1 MIYYFEFDE
10 IKKLYIRKK
19 LGEEELNNNK
29 CFTIDGSGDSFK
41 VIVYCNVELALKPNT
56 IVLSKDEELTNYWWV
71 VQEDKS
77 TLIDTNLYKHELQ
90 LVGAIEWFKFKFC
103 YTGTFYYHRYSYYE
117 VMQKLLYG
125 LMRPLYIYFNLDNF
139 KTKFGSE
146 KKNQKFSFK
155 GYTVRSALNEIE
167 KALNVDFK
175 LKFVI
180 SKLSIEETL
189 SGTTGNQ
196 SFDPT
201 PDGTGAYYPGN
212 ISTTIS
218 PNYSKVVVKSVY
230 PNTSSATIS
239 SYDSLTGAISISL
252 KSARPDESVQ
262 ATLNCTHGENVSD
275 DKDDIYI
282 SSAYFDFIHKNP
294 TTNISYPINS
304 LDEKYQISQFPNKS
318 YASRVIGRVSNVTN
332 GGEISFPKTG
342 YRKLNALNNTVVN
355 KANACLILPYNID
368 KIGKIRIKKALGAEG
383 IEYLELLE
391 TTELID
397 NPLILGY
404 TSIDGTNVYPELEL
418 RLKEKTLYDMTEDA
432 NEKKYCLWYEKGK
445 NIIYGFE
452 NLLKKGHYFFIDND
466 SKKGASIGLGIDV
479 FKVFYN
485 PIIDEIII
493 TKSTNIS
500 CDDVIY
506 NQTGQNVDAELTKE
520 FIDSYADSI
529 SIGTLTKSKYHN
541 KESECFKCGD
551 VFVKDDERYVI
562 SSVSIDKYKD
572 VVYAEYKL
580 SKDYV
585 AKTELIS
592 ADGSIE
598 SYAIPQNN
606 IVKRIQEYKTII
618 KFCDNQNEKKDAYI
632 SNINFADFTSNS
644 RNDYVMEARLYARDD
659 RTDILSYTSYYVG
672 LFPASIE
679 APKTTTLIYD
689 FYDNNHAGFVATG
702 DISNWW
708 QMSSYAQYAYNYV
721 DKHGEFEKMEIKLKL
736 AYSNGEETY
745 DTSKFPYLTSDEYKK
760 DDYLV
765 GKIKEDY
772 YYKDAYETPVIIIT
786 REYQNGNNYYFG
798 NNISKE
804 TNVAGYLN
812 IYLSENEVYEELTDF
827 RSLNYLDVVTYSYDK
842 TNGSITLKYIKNT
855 ENTTQTEP
863 ERILF
868 NGKNIVITRV
878 NVLDDN
884 YETAREELMFARNN
898 YNGEFNYIV
907 SESYDE
913 ETRVFY
919 YRQTYT
925 WTIYLETY
933 KI

>member
-10 IKKLYIRKK
+10 IKKEYIRKK
-19 LGEEELNNNK
+19 LGKEELNNNK

-56 IVLSKDEELTNYWWV
+56 IVLSEDEELNKYWWV

-125 LMRPLYIYFNLDNF
+125 LMKPLYIYFNLDNF
-139 KTKFGSE
+139 KTEFGSE
-146 KKNQKFSFK
+146 KKNQKFTFK

-175 LKFVI
+175 LNFRVVEYGDYAYIDEAHFTFIYKNP
-180 SKLSIEETL
+180 KNSIEH
-189 SGTTGNQ
+189 
-196 SFDPT
+196 D
-201 PDGTGAYYPGN
+201 
-212 ISTTIS
+212 IS
-218 PNYSKVVVKSVY
+218 
-230 PNTSSATIS
+230 
-239 SYDSLTGAISISL
+239 
-252 KSARPDESVQ
+252 E
-262 ATLNCTHGENVSD
+262 
-275 DKDDIYI
+275 
-282 SSAYFDFIHKNP
+282 
-294 TTNISYPINS
+294 

-342 YRKLNALNNTVVN
+342 YRKLNALNNVVVN

-418 RLKEKTLYDMTEDA
+418 RLKEKTLYDMTENN

-452 NLLKKGHYFFIDND
+452 NLLTKGHYFFIDND
-466 SKKGASIGLGIDV
+466 SKKGVSIGLGIDV

-485 PIIDEIII
+485 PIIDEMII

-529 SIGTLTKSKYHN
+529 SIGTLNRCKYHN

-551 VFVKDDERYVI
+551 VFVKGDERYVV

-618 KFCDNQNEKKDAYI
+618 KFCDNQNEQKDAYI

-659 RTDILSYTSYYVG
+659 RTDITVYTSYYVG

-679 APKTTTLIYD
+679 APKTTSLIYD

-708 QMSSYAQYAYNYV
+708 QFSSYAQYAYNYV
-721 DKHGEFEKMEIKLKL
+721 DKNGEFEKMEIKLKL
-736 AYSNGEETY
+736 AYSNGQETY

-765 GKIKEDY
+765 GKINEVY

-786 REYQNGNNYYFG
+786 REYQNGNNYYIG

-804 TNVAGYLN
+804 TNVAGYLQM
-812 IYLSENEVYEELTDF
+812 YLSENEVYEELTDF
-827 RSLNYLDVVTYSYDK
+827 RSLNYLDVVSYSYDK
-842 TNGSITLKYIKNT
+842 TNGSITIKYTKNT

-898 YNGEFNYIV
+898 YNGEFNYKV
-907 SESYDE
+907 TESYNE
-913 ETRVFY
+913 ENRVFY
-919 YRQTYT
+919 YMQTYT

>member
-10 IKKLYIRKK
+10 IEKLYIRKK

-56 IVLSKDEELTNYWWV
+56 IVLSENEELNKYWWV

-125 LMRPLYIYFNLDNF
+125 LMRPLYIYFNLENF

-146 KKNQKFSFK
+146 KNNQKFTFK
-155 GYTVRSALNEIE
+155 GYTIRSALSEIE
-167 KALNVDFK
+167 KTLNVDFK
-175 LKFVI
+175 LNFRVVEYGDYAYIDAAYFTFIYKNP
-180 SKLSIEETL
+180 KNSIEH
-189 SGTTGNQ
+189 
-196 SFDPT
+196 D
-201 PDGTGAYYPGN
+201 
-212 ISTTIS
+212 IS
-218 PNYSKVVVKSVY
+218 
-230 PNTSSATIS
+230 
-239 SYDSLTGAISISL
+239 
-252 KSARPDESVQ
+252 E
-262 ATLNCTHGENVSD
+262 
-275 DKDDIYI
+275 
-282 SSAYFDFIHKNP
+282 
-294 TTNISYPINS
+294 

-342 YRKLNALNNTVVN
+342 YRKLNALNNTVVD
-355 KANACLILPYNID
+355 KTNACLILPYNID

-404 TSIDGTNVYPELEL
+404 TAIDGTNVYPELEL

-485 PIIDEIII
+485 PIIDEMII

-551 VFVKDDERYVI
+551 VFVKDDERYVV

-585 AKTELIS
+585 AKTEIIS

-618 KFCDNQNEKKDAYI
+618 KFCDNQNEQKDAYI

-659 RTDILSYTSYYVG
+659 RTAFVSYTSYYVG

-702 DISNWW
+702 DISHWW
-708 QMSSYAQYAYNYV
+708 QFSSYAQYAYNYV
-721 DKHGEFEKMEIKLKL
+721 DKNGEFEKMEIKLKL
-736 AYSNGEETY
+736 AYSNGKETY

-798 NNISKE
+798 NKISTE

-842 TNGSITLKYIKNT
+842 TNGSITLKYTKNT

-878 NVLDDN
+878 NILDNN
-884 YETAREELMFARNN
+884 YETAIEELMFARNN
-898 YNGEFNYIV
+898 YNGEFNYKVI
-907 SESYDE
+907 ESYDE
-913 ETRVFY
+913 ETRVFSY
-919 YRQTYT
+919 SQTYT

>member
-10 IKKLYIRKK
+10 IEKRYIRKN

-56 IVLSKDEELTNYWWV
+56 IVLSEDEELNKYWWV

-117 VMQKLLYG
+117 VMEKLLYG
-125 LMRPLYIYFNLDNF
+125 LMRPLYIYFNLENF

-175 LKFVI
+175 LNFRVVEYGDYAYIDGAYFTFIYKNP
-180 SKLSIEETL
+180 KNSIEH
-189 SGTTGNQ
+189 
-196 SFDPT
+196 D
-201 PDGTGAYYPGN
+201 
-212 ISTTIS
+212 IS
-218 PNYSKVVVKSVY
+218 
-230 PNTSSATIS
+230 
-239 SYDSLTGAISISL
+239 
-252 KSARPDESVQ
+252 E
-262 ATLNCTHGENVSD
+262 
-275 DKDDIYI
+275 
-282 SSAYFDFIHKNP
+282 
-294 TTNISYPINS
+294 

-342 YRKLNALNNTVVN
+342 YRKLNALNNIVVD
-355 KANACLILPYNID
+355 KTNACLILPYNID

-404 TSIDGTNVYPELEL
+404 TSTIDASNVYPGLKL

-432 NEKKYCLWYEKGK
+432 DEKKYCLWYEKGK

-452 NLLKKGHYFFIDND
+452 NLLKKAHYFFIDND
-466 SKKGASIGLGIDV
+466 SKKGVSIGLGIDV

-485 PIIDEIII
+485 PIIDEMII

-551 VFVKDDERYVI
+551 VFVKDDERYVV

-585 AKTELIS
+585 AKTEIIN

-618 KFCDNQNEKKDAYI
+618 KFCDNQNEQKDAYI

-659 RTDILSYTSYYVG
+659 RTDIVSYTSYYVG

-689 FYDNNHAGFVATG
+689 FYDNNHAGFVPTG
-702 DISNWW
+702 DISHWW
-708 QMSSYAQYAYNYV
+708 QFSSYAQYAYNYV
-721 DKHGEFEKMEIKLKL
+721 DKNGEFEKMEIKLKL
-736 AYSNGEETY
+736 AYSNGKETY

-804 TNVAGYLN
+804 TNVAGYLK

-868 NGKNIVITRV
+868 NGKNIVITRE
-878 NVLDDN
+878 NILDYN
-884 YETAREELMFARNN
+884 YETGIEELMFARNN

-907 SESYDE
+907 TESYDE
-913 ETRVFY
+913 ETRVFSY
-919 YRQTYT
+919 SQTYT

>member
-10 IKKLYIRKK
+10 IKKLYIRKN

-117 VMQKLLYG
+117 VMKKLLYG
-125 LMRPLYIYFNLDNF
+125 LMKPLYIYFNLDNF

-175 LKFVI
+175 LNFRVVEYGDYAYIDGAYFTFIYKNP
-180 SKLSIEETL
+180 KNSIEH
-189 SGTTGNQ
+189 
-196 SFDPT
+196 D
-201 PDGTGAYYPGN
+201 
-212 ISTTIS
+212 IS
-218 PNYSKVVVKSVY
+218 
-230 PNTSSATIS
+230 
-239 SYDSLTGAISISL
+239 
-252 KSARPDESVQ
+252 E
-262 ATLNCTHGENVSD
+262 
-275 DKDDIYI
+275 
-282 SSAYFDFIHKNP
+282 
-294 TTNISYPINS
+294 

-342 YRKLNALNNTVVN
+342 YRKLNALNNVVVDRT
-355 KANACLILPYNID
+355 NACLILPYNID

-404 TSIDGTNVYPELEL
+404 TTIDGTNVYPELEL
-418 RLKEKTLYDMTEDA
+418 RLKEKTLYDMTEND

-466 SKKGASIGLGIDV
+466 SKKGASIGLGIDI

-551 VFVKDDERYVI
+551 VFVKDNERYVV

-585 AKTELIS
+585 AKTELIT

-659 RTDILSYTSYYVG
+659 RTDIVSYTSYYVG

-679 APKTTTLIYD
+679 SPKTTSLIYD
-689 FYDNNHAGFVATG
+689 FYDNNYAGFVPTG

-708 QMSSYAQYAYNYV
+708 QFSSYAQYAYNYV
-721 DKHGEFEKMEIKLKL
+721 DKNGEFEKMEIKLKL

-765 GKIKEDY
+765 GKINEVY

-863 ERILF
+863 ERMLF

-878 NVLDDN
+878 NVLDNN

-898 YNGEFNYIV
+898 YNGEFNYTV

-913 ETRVFY
+913 GTRVFS

>member
-41 VIVYCNVELALKPNT
+41 VIVYCNVELALNPNT
-56 IVLSKDEELTNYWWV
+56 IVLSKDKELNNYWWV

-125 LMRPLYIYFNLDNF
+125 LMRPLYIYFNLENF

-175 LKFVI
+175 LNFRVVEYGDYAYIDAAYFTFIYKNP
-180 SKLSIEETL
+180 KNSIEH
-189 SGTTGNQ
+189 
-196 SFDPT
+196 D
-201 PDGTGAYYPGN
+201 
-212 ISTTIS
+212 IS
-218 PNYSKVVVKSVY
+218 
-230 PNTSSATIS
+230 
-239 SYDSLTGAISISL
+239 
-252 KSARPDESVQ
+252 E
-262 ATLNCTHGENVSD
+262 
-275 DKDDIYI
+275 
-282 SSAYFDFIHKNP
+282 
-294 TTNISYPINS
+294 

-618 KFCDNQNEKKDAYI
+618 KFCDNQNEQKDAYI

-659 RTDILSYTSYYVG
+659 RTDIVSYTSYYVG

-721 DKHGEFEKMEIKLKL
+721 DKNGEFEKMEIKLKL
-736 AYSNGEETY
+736 AYSNGKETY

-884 YETAREELMFARNN
+884 YETAREELMFVRNN

-907 SESYDE
+907 TESYDE
-913 ETRVFY
+913 ETRVFSY
-919 YRQTYT
+919 MQTYT
-925 WTIYLETY
+925 WTIYLATY

>member
-41 VIVYCNVELALKPNT
+41 VIVYCNVELSLKPNT
-56 IVLSKDEELTNYWWV
+56 IVLSEDEELNKYWWV
-71 VQEDKS
+71 IQEDKS

-125 LMRPLYIYFNLDNF
+125 LMKPLYIYFNLDNF

-175 LKFVI
+175 LNFRVVEYGDYAYIDEAHFTFIYKNP
-180 SKLSIEETL
+180 KNSIEH
-189 SGTTGNQ
+189 
-196 SFDPT
+196 D
-201 PDGTGAYYPGN
+201 
-212 ISTTIS
+212 IS
-218 PNYSKVVVKSVY
+218 
-230 PNTSSATIS
+230 
-239 SYDSLTGAISISL
+239 
-252 KSARPDESVQ
+252 E
-262 ATLNCTHGENVSD
+262 
-275 DKDDIYI
+275 
-282 SSAYFDFIHKNP
+282 
-294 TTNISYPINS
+294 

-342 YRKLNALNNTVVN
+342 YRKLNALNNVVVN
-355 KANACLILPYNID
+355 RTNACLILPYNID

-404 TSIDGTNVYPELEL
+404 TSITTGSNVYPGLEL

-520 FIDSYADSI
+520 FIDSYAESI

-551 VFVKDDERYVI
+551 IFVKDDERYVV

-618 KFCDNQNEKKDAYI
+618 KFCDNQNEQKDAYI

-659 RTDILSYTSYYVG
+659 RTDIASYTSYYVG

-679 APKTTTLIYD
+679 APRTTTLIYD

-708 QMSSYAQYAYNYV
+708 QFASYAQYAYNYV
-721 DKHGEFEKMEIKLKL
+721 DKNGEFEKMEIKLKL

-842 TNGSITLKYIKNT
+842 TNGSITLKYTKNT

-878 NVLDDN
+878 NILDYN

-907 SESYDE
+907 TESYDE
-913 ETRVFY
+913 ETRVFSY
-919 YRQTYT
+919 SQTYT

>member
-10 IKKLYIRKK
+10 IEKKYIRKT
-19 LGEEELNNNK
+19 LGKEELNNNK

-56 IVLSKDEELTNYWWV
+56 IVLSVDEELNKYWWV

-125 LMRPLYIYFNLDNF
+125 LMKPLYIYFNLDNF

-175 LKFVI
+175 LNFRVVEYGDYAYIDEAHFTFIYKNP
-180 SKLSIEETL
+180 KNSIEH
-189 SGTTGNQ
+189 
-196 SFDPT
+196 D
-201 PDGTGAYYPGN
+201 
-212 ISTTIS
+212 IS
-218 PNYSKVVVKSVY
+218 
-230 PNTSSATIS
+230 
-239 SYDSLTGAISISL
+239 
-252 KSARPDESVQ
+252 E
-262 ATLNCTHGENVSD
+262 
-275 DKDDIYI
+275 
-282 SSAYFDFIHKNP
+282 
-294 TTNISYPINS
+294 

-318 YASRVIGRVSNVTN
+318 YASRVVGRVSNVTN

-342 YRKLNALNNTVVN
+342 YRKLNALNNVVVN

-368 KIGKIRIKKALGAEG
+368 KIGKIRIKKASGAEG

-404 TSIDGTNVYPELEL
+404 TSTIDGTNVYPGLEL
-418 RLKEKTLYDMTEDA
+418 RLKEKTLYDMTENND
-432 NEKKYCLWYEKGK
+432 EKKYCLWYEKGK

-452 NLLKKGHYFFIDND
+452 NLLKLAHYFFIDND

-479 FKVFYN
+479 FKVFFN
-485 PIIDEIII
+485 PIIDEMII

-529 SIGTLTKSKYHN
+529 SIGTLNRCKYHN

-551 VFVKDDERYVI
+551 VFVKGDERYVV

-585 AKTELIS
+585 AKTELIT

-618 KFCDNQNEKKDAYI
+618 KFCDNQNEQKDAYI

-659 RTDILSYTSYYVG
+659 RTDIVSYTSYYVG

-689 FYDNNHAGFVATG
+689 FYDNNYAGFVATG

-708 QMSSYAQYAYNYV
+708 QFSSYAQYAYNYV
-721 DKHGEFEKMEIKLKL
+721 DKNGEFEKMEIKLKL
-736 AYSNGEETY
+736 AYSNGKETY

-765 GKIKEDY
+765 GKINEVD
-772 YYKDAYETPVIIIT
+772 YYKDAYEIPVIIIT

-804 TNVAGYLN
+804 TNVDGYLKM
-812 IYLSENEVYEELTDF
+812 YLSENEVYEELTDF
-827 RSLNYLDVVTYSYDK
+827 RSLNYLGEVSYSYDK
-842 TNGSITLKYIKNT
+842 TNGSITIKYIKNT

-868 NGKNIVITRV
+868 NGKNIVITRD
-878 NVLDDN
+878 NILDYN
-884 YETAREELMFARNN
+884 YETGREELMFARNN

-907 SESYDE
+907 TESYDE
-913 ETRVFY
+913 ETRVFSY
-919 YRQTYT
+919 MQTYT

>member
-56 IVLSKDEELTNYWWV
+56 IVLSEDEELNKYWWV
-71 VQEDKS
+71 IQEDKS

-125 LMRPLYIYFNLDNF
+125 LMKPLYIYFNLDNF

-155 GYTVRSALNEIE
+155 GYTIRSALSEIE

-175 LKFVI
+175 LNFRVVEYGDYAYIDEAHFTFIYKNP
-180 SKLSIEETL
+180 KNSIEH
-189 SGTTGNQ
+189 
-196 SFDPT
+196 D
-201 PDGTGAYYPGN
+201 
-212 ISTTIS
+212 IS
-218 PNYSKVVVKSVY
+218 
-230 PNTSSATIS
+230 
-239 SYDSLTGAISISL
+239 
-252 KSARPDESVQ
+252 E
-262 ATLNCTHGENVSD
+262 
-275 DKDDIYI
+275 
-282 SSAYFDFIHKNP
+282 
-294 TTNISYPINS
+294 

-342 YRKLNALNNTVVN
+342 YRKLNALNNVVVN
-355 KANACLILPYNID
+355 RTNACLILPYNID

-404 TSIDGTNVYPELEL
+404 TSITTGSNVYPGLEL
-418 RLKEKTLYDMTEDA
+418 RLKEKTLYDMTENAD
-432 NEKKYCLWYEKGK
+432 EKKYCLWYEKGK

-520 FIDSYADSI
+520 FIDSYAESI

-551 VFVKDDERYVI
+551 IFVKDDERYVV

-618 KFCDNQNEKKDAYI
+618 KFCDNQNEQKDAYI

-659 RTDILSYTSYYVG
+659 RTDIASYTSYYVG

-679 APKTTTLIYD
+679 APRTTTLIYD

-708 QMSSYAQYAYNYV
+708 QFASYAQYAYNYV
-721 DKHGEFEKMEIKLKL
+721 DKNGEFEKMEIKLKL

-842 TNGSITLKYIKNT
+842 TNGSITLKYTKNT

-878 NVLDDN
+878 NILDYN

-907 SESYDE
+907 TESYDE
-913 ETRVFY
+913 ETRVFSY
-919 YRQTYT
+919 SQTYT

>member
-10 IKKLYIRKK
+10 IEKRYIRKN

-56 IVLSKDEELTNYWWV
+56 IVLSEDEELNKYWWV
-71 VQEDKS
+71 IQEDKS

-125 LMRPLYIYFNLDNF
+125 LMKPLYIYFNLDNF

-175 LKFVI
+175 LNFRVVEYGDYAYIDAAYFTFIYKNP
-180 SKLSIEETL
+180 KNSIEH
-189 SGTTGNQ
+189 
-196 SFDPT
+196 D
-201 PDGTGAYYPGN
+201 
-212 ISTTIS
+212 IS
-218 PNYSKVVVKSVY
+218 
-230 PNTSSATIS
+230 
-239 SYDSLTGAISISL
+239 
-252 KSARPDESVQ
+252 E
-262 ATLNCTHGENVSD
+262 
-275 DKDDIYI
+275 
-282 SSAYFDFIHKNP
+282 
-294 TTNISYPINS
+294 

-342 YRKLNALNNTVVN
+342 YRKLNALNNVVVN
-355 KANACLILPYNID
+355 KTNACLILPYNID
-368 KIGKIRIKKALGAEG
+368 KIGKIRIKKALGAQG

-520 FIDSYADSI
+520 FIDSYSDSI

-551 VFVKDDERYVI
+551 VFVKDNERYVV

-585 AKTELIS
+585 AKTELIN

-618 KFCDNQNEKKDAYI
+618 KFCDNQNEQKDAYI

-659 RTDILSYTSYYVG
+659 RTDIVSYTSYYVG

-708 QMSSYAQYAYNYV
+708 QFSSYAQYAYNYV
-721 DKHGEFEKMEIKLKL
+721 DKNGEFEKMEIKLKL

-745 DTSKFPYLTSDEYKK
+745 DTSKFPYLTSDEYNK

-804 TNVAGYLN
+804 TNVAGYLQM
-812 IYLSENEVYEELTDF
+812 YLSENEVYEELTDF
-827 RSLNYLDVVTYSYDK
+827 RSLNYLDVVSYSYDK
-842 TNGSITLKYIKNT
+842 TNGSITLKYTKNT

-878 NVLDDN
+878 NILDYN

-913 ETRVFY
+913 ETRVFS

>member
-56 IVLSKDEELTNYWWV
+56 IVLSNDEELNKYWWV

-125 LMRPLYIYFNLDNF
+125 LTRPLYIYFNLDNF
-139 KTKFGSE
+139 KTEFGSE

-175 LKFVI
+175 LNFRVVEYGDYAYIDEAHFTFIYKNP
-180 SKLSIEETL
+180 KNSIEH
-189 SGTTGNQ
+189 
-196 SFDPT
+196 D
-201 PDGTGAYYPGN
+201 
-212 ISTTIS
+212 IS
-218 PNYSKVVVKSVY
+218 
-230 PNTSSATIS
+230 
-239 SYDSLTGAISISL
+239 
-252 KSARPDESVQ
+252 E
-262 ATLNCTHGENVSD
+262 
-275 DKDDIYI
+275 
-282 SSAYFDFIHKNP
+282 
-294 TTNISYPINS
+294 

-355 KANACLILPYNID
+355 KTNACLILPYNID

-404 TSIDGTNVYPELEL
+404 TTIDGTNVYPELEL

-551 VFVKDDERYVI
+551 VFVKDDERYVV

-618 KFCDNQNEKKDAYI
+618 KFCDNQNEQKDAYI

-659 RTDILSYTSYYVG
+659 RTDIVSYTSYYVG

-721 DKHGEFEKMEIKLKL
+721 DKNGEFEKMEIKLKL

-804 TNVAGYLN
+804 TNVAGYLK

-827 RSLNYLDVVTYSYDK
+827 RSLNYLGGVSYSYDK
-842 TNGSITLKYIKNT
+842 TNGSITVQYIKNT

-868 NGKNIVITRV
+868 NGKNIVITRE
-878 NVLDDN
+878 NILDYN
-884 YETAREELMFARNN
+884 YETGREELMFARNN

-907 SESYDE
+907 TESYDE
-913 ETRVFY
+913 ETRVFS

-925 WTIYLETY
+925 WIIYLETY

>member
-10 IKKLYIRKK
+10 IKKKYIRKN

-56 IVLSKDEELTNYWWV
+56 IVLSDDEELNKYWWV

-125 LMRPLYIYFNLDNF
+125 LMKPLYIYFNLDNF

-175 LKFVI
+175 LNFRVVEYGDYAYIDEAHFTFIYKNP
-180 SKLSIEETL
+180 KNSIE
-189 SGTTGNQ
+189 
-196 SFDPT
+196 
-201 PDGTGAYYPGN
+201 
-212 ISTTIS
+212 
-218 PNYSKVVVKSVY
+218 
-230 PNTSSATIS
+230 
-239 SYDSLTGAISISL
+239 
-252 KSARPDESVQ
+252 
-262 ATLNCTHGENVSD
+262 H
-275 DKDDIYI
+275 YI
-282 SSAYFDFIHKNP
+282 SE
-294 TTNISYPINS
+294 

-342 YRKLNALNNTVVN
+342 YRKLNALNNVVVN
-355 KANACLILPYNID
+355 KTNACLILPYNID

-404 TSIDGTNVYPELEL
+404 TTIDGTNVYPELEL

-466 SKKGASIGLGIDV
+466 SKKGASIGLGIDI

-551 VFVKDDERYVI
+551 VFVKDDERYVV

-585 AKTELIS
+585 AKTELIN

-618 KFCDNQNEKKDAYI
+618 KFCDNQNEQKDAYI

-659 RTDILSYTSYYVG
+659 RTDIVSYTSYYVG

-708 QMSSYAQYAYNYV
+708 QFSSFAQYAYNYV
-721 DKHGEFEKMEIKLKL
+721 DKNGEFEKMEIKLKL
-736 AYSNGEETY
+736 AYSNGKETY

-765 GKIKEDY
+765 GKINEVY
-772 YYKDAYETPVIIIT
+772 YYKDAYEIPVIIIT

-804 TNVAGYLN
+804 TNVAGYLKM
-812 IYLSENEVYEELTDF
+812 YLSENEVYEELTDF
-827 RSLNYLDVVTYSYDK
+827 RSLNYLDVVSYSYDK
-842 TNGSITLKYIKNT
+842 TNGSITIKYIKST

-868 NGKNIVITRV
+868 NGKNIVITRD
-878 NVLDDN
+878 NILDYN
-884 YETAREELMFARNN
+884 YETGREELMFARNN
-898 YNGEFNYIV
+898 YNGEFNYTV

-913 ETRVFY
+913 ETRVFSY
-919 YRQTYT
+919 VQKYT

>member
-41 VIVYCNVELALKPNT
+41 VIVYCNVELALNPNT
-56 IVLSKDEELTNYWWV
+56 IVLSKDKELNNYWWV

-125 LMRPLYIYFNLDNF
+125 LMRPLYIYFNLENF

-175 LKFVI
+175 LNFRVVEYGDYAYIDAAYFTFIYKNP
-180 SKLSIEETL
+180 KNSIEH
-189 SGTTGNQ
+189 
-196 SFDPT
+196 D
-201 PDGTGAYYPGN
+201 
-212 ISTTIS
+212 IS
-218 PNYSKVVVKSVY
+218 
-230 PNTSSATIS
+230 
-239 SYDSLTGAISISL
+239 
-252 KSARPDESVQ
+252 E
-262 ATLNCTHGENVSD
+262 
-275 DKDDIYI
+275 
-282 SSAYFDFIHKNP
+282 
-294 TTNISYPINS
+294 

-618 KFCDNQNEKKDAYI
+618 KFCDNQNEQKDAYI

-659 RTDILSYTSYYVG
+659 RTDIVSYTSYYVG

-721 DKHGEFEKMEIKLKL
+721 DKNGEFEKMEIKLKL
-736 AYSNGEETY
+736 AYSNGKETY

-884 YETAREELMFARNN
+884 YETVREELMFVRNN

-907 SESYDE
+907 TESYDE
-913 ETRVFY
+913 ETRVFSY
-919 YRQTYT
+919 MQTYT
-925 WTIYLETY
+925 WTIYLATY

>member
-56 IVLSKDEELTNYWWV
+56 IVLSEDEELNKYWWV
-71 VQEDKS
+71 IQEDKS

-117 VMQKLLYG
+117 VMEKLLYG
-125 LMRPLYIYFNLDNF
+125 LMKPLYIYFNLDNF

-155 GYTVRSALNEIE
+155 GYTVRSALSEIE

-175 LKFVI
+175 LNFRVVEYGDYAYIDAAYFTFIYKNP
-180 SKLSIEETL
+180 KNSIEH
-189 SGTTGNQ
+189 
-196 SFDPT
+196 D
-201 PDGTGAYYPGN
+201 
-212 ISTTIS
+212 IS
-218 PNYSKVVVKSVY
+218 
-230 PNTSSATIS
+230 
-239 SYDSLTGAISISL
+239 
-252 KSARPDESVQ
+252 E
-262 ATLNCTHGENVSD
+262 
-275 DKDDIYI
+275 
-282 SSAYFDFIHKNP
+282 
-294 TTNISYPINS
+294 

-355 KANACLILPYNID
+355 KANSCLILPYNID
-368 KIGKIRIKKALGAEG
+368 KIGKIRIKKASGAKG

-466 SKKGASIGLGIDV
+466 SKKGVSIGLGIDV

-551 VFVKDDERYVI
+551 IFVKDDERYVV

-721 DKHGEFEKMEIKLKL
+721 DKNGEFEKMEIKLKL

-842 TNGSITLKYIKNT
+842 TNGSITLKYTKNT

-878 NVLDDN
+878 NVLDYN

-907 SESYDE
+907 TESYDE
-913 ETRVFY
+913 ETRVFSY
-919 YRQTYT
+919 SQTYT

>member
-10 IKKLYIRKK
+10 IEKRYIRKN

-56 IVLSKDEELTNYWWV
+56 IVLSEDKELNKYWWV
-71 VQEDKS
+71 IQEDKS

-103 YTGTFYYHRYSYYE
+103 YTGTFYYHRYSYFE

-125 LMRPLYIYFNLDNF
+125 LMKPLYIYFNLDNF

-175 LKFVI
+175 LNFRVVEYGDYAYIDEAHFTFIYKNP
-180 SKLSIEETL
+180 KNSIEH
-189 SGTTGNQ
+189 
-196 SFDPT
+196 D
-201 PDGTGAYYPGN
+201 
-212 ISTTIS
+212 IS
-218 PNYSKVVVKSVY
+218 
-230 PNTSSATIS
+230 
-239 SYDSLTGAISISL
+239 
-252 KSARPDESVQ
+252 E
-262 ATLNCTHGENVSD
+262 
-275 DKDDIYI
+275 
-282 SSAYFDFIHKNP
+282 
-294 TTNISYPINS
+294 

-318 YASRVIGRVSNVTN
+318 YASRVVGRVSNVTN

-342 YRKLNALNNTVVN
+342 YRKLNALNNIVVN
-355 KANACLILPYNID
+355 KTNACLILPYNID

-404 TSIDGTNVYPELEL
+404 TGTDGTNVYPGLEL
-418 RLKEKTLYDMTEDA
+418 RLKEKTLYDMTEDG

-485 PIIDEIII
+485 PIIDEMII

-551 VFVKDDERYVI
+551 VFVKDNERYVV

-572 VVYAEYKL
+572 VVFAEYKL

-618 KFCDNQNEKKDAYI
+618 KFCDNQNEQKDAYI

-659 RTDILSYTSYYVG
+659 RTDIVSYTSYYVG

-689 FYDNNHAGFVATG
+689 FYDNNHAGLVATG

-708 QMSSYAQYAYNYV
+708 QLSSYAQYAYNYV
-721 DKHGEFEKMEIKLKL
+721 DKNGEFEKMEIKLKL
-736 AYSNGEETY
+736 AYSNGKETY
-745 DTSKFPYLTSDEYKK
+745 DTSKFPSLTSDEYKK

-765 GKIKEDY
+765 GKINEVY
-772 YYKDAYETPVIIIT
+772 YYKDAYEIPVIIIT

-842 TNGSITLKYIKNT
+842 TNGSITLKYTKNT

-878 NVLDDN
+878 NVLDYN

-907 SESYDE
+907 TESYDE
-913 ETRVFY
+913 ETRVFS

>member
-10 IKKLYIRKK
+10 IKKQYIRKN
-19 LGEEELNNNK
+19 LGKEELNNNK

-56 IVLSKDEELTNYWWV
+56 IVLSEDEELNKYWWV

-103 YTGTFYYHRYSYYE
+103 YTGTFYYHRYSYFE

-125 LMRPLYIYFNLDNF
+125 LMKPLYIYFDLYNF
-139 KTKFGSE
+139 KTEFGSE

-175 LKFVI
+175 LNFRVAEYGDYAYIDEAYFTFIYKNPK
-180 SKLSIEETL
+180 SSIEH
-189 SGTTGNQ
+189 
-196 SFDPT
+196 D
-201 PDGTGAYYPGN
+201 
-212 ISTTIS
+212 IS
-218 PNYSKVVVKSVY
+218 
-230 PNTSSATIS
+230 
-239 SYDSLTGAISISL
+239 
-252 KSARPDESVQ
+252 E
-262 ATLNCTHGENVSD
+262 
-275 DKDDIYI
+275 
-282 SSAYFDFIHKNP
+282 
-294 TTNISYPINS
+294 

-342 YRKLNALNNTVVN
+342 YRKLNALNNVVVN
-355 KANACLILPYNID
+355 RSNACLILPYNID
-368 KIGKIRIKKALGAEG
+368 KIGKIRIKKASGAEG

-404 TSIDGTNVYPELEL
+404 TSTIDGTNVYPGLEL
-418 RLKEKTLYDMTEDA
+418 RLKEKTLYDMTENND
-432 NEKKYCLWYEKGK
+432 EKKYCLWYEKGK

-452 NLLKKGHYFFIDND
+452 NLLKLAHYFFIDND

-485 PIIDEIII
+485 PIIDEMII

-529 SIGTLTKSKYHN
+529 SIGTLNRCKYHN

-551 VFVKDDERYVI
+551 VFVKDNQRYVV

-585 AKTELIS
+585 AKTELIN

-644 RNDYVMEARLYARDD
+644 RNDYVMEARLDARDD
-659 RTDILSYTSYYVG
+659 RTDIVSYTSYYVG

-689 FYDNNHAGFVATG
+689 FYDNNYAGFVATG

-708 QMSSYAQYAYNYV
+708 QFSSYAQYAYNYV
-721 DKHGEFEKMEIKLKL
+721 DKNGEFEKMEIKLKL
-736 AYSNGEETY
+736 AYSNGKETY
-745 DTSKFPYLTSDEYKK
+745 DTSKFPYLTSDEYNK

-827 RSLNYLDVVTYSYDK
+827 RSLNYLDVVSYSYDK
-842 TNGSITLKYIKNT
+842 TNGSITIKYNKNT

-898 YNGEFNYIV
+898 YNGEFNYKV
-907 SESYDE
+907 TESYDE
-913 ETRVFY
+913 ETRVFSY
-919 YRQTYT
+919 SQTYT

>member
-41 VIVYCNVELALKPNT
+41 VIVYFNVELALNPNT
-56 IVLSKDEELTNYWWV
+56 IVLSKDKELNNYWWV

-125 LMRPLYIYFNLDNF
+125 LMRPLYIYFNLENF

-175 LKFVI
+175 LHFRVVEYGDYAYIDAAYFTFIYKNP
-180 SKLSIEETL
+180 KNSIEH
-189 SGTTGNQ
+189 
-196 SFDPT
+196 D
-201 PDGTGAYYPGN
+201 
-212 ISTTIS
+212 IS
-218 PNYSKVVVKSVY
+218 
-230 PNTSSATIS
+230 
-239 SYDSLTGAISISL
+239 
-252 KSARPDESVQ
+252 E
-262 ATLNCTHGENVSD
+262 
-275 DKDDIYI
+275 
-282 SSAYFDFIHKNP
+282 
-294 TTNISYPINS
+294 

-618 KFCDNQNEKKDAYI
+618 KFCDNQNEQKDAYI

-659 RTDILSYTSYYVG
+659 RTDIVSYTSYYVG

-721 DKHGEFEKMEIKLKL
+721 DKNGEFEKMEIKLKL
-736 AYSNGEETY
+736 AYSNGKETY

-878 NVLDDN
+878 NVLDYN

-907 SESYDE
+907 TESYDE
-913 ETRVFY
+913 ETRVFSY
-919 YRQTYT
+919 MQTYT
-925 WTIYLETY
+925 WTIYLATY

>member
-10 IKKLYIRKK
+10 IEKKYIRKN

-56 IVLSKDEELTNYWWV
+56 IVLSDDEELNKYWWV

-125 LMRPLYIYFNLDNF
+125 LMKPLYIYFNLDNF
-139 KTKFGSE
+139 KTEFGSE

-175 LKFVI
+175 LNFRVVEYGDYAYIDEAHFTFIYKNP
-180 SKLSIEETL
+180 KNSIEH
-189 SGTTGNQ
+189 
-196 SFDPT
+196 D
-201 PDGTGAYYPGN
+201 
-212 ISTTIS
+212 IS
-218 PNYSKVVVKSVY
+218 
-230 PNTSSATIS
+230 
-239 SYDSLTGAISISL
+239 
-252 KSARPDESVQ
+252 E
-262 ATLNCTHGENVSD
+262 
-275 DKDDIYI
+275 
-282 SSAYFDFIHKNP
+282 
-294 TTNISYPINS
+294 

-342 YRKLNALNNTVVN
+342 YRKLNALNNVVVN

-404 TSIDGTNVYPELEL
+404 TTIDGTNVYPELEL
-418 RLKEKTLYDMTEDA
+418 RLKEKTLYDMTENND
-432 NEKKYCLWYEKGK
+432 EKKYCLWYEKGK

-485 PIIDEIII
+485 PIIDEMII

-551 VFVKDDERYVI
+551 VFVKDNERYVV

-585 AKTELIS
+585 AKTELIT

-618 KFCDNQNEKKDAYI
+618 KFCDNQSEKKDSYI

-659 RTDILSYTSYYVG
+659 RTDIATYTSYYVG

-679 APKTTTLIYD
+679 APKTTSLIYD
-689 FYDNNHAGFVATG
+689 FYDNNHAGFVLTG

-708 QMSSYAQYAYNYV
+708 QFSSYAQYAYNYV
-721 DKHGEFEKMEIKLKL
+721 DKNGEFEKMEIKLKL
-736 AYSNGEETY
+736 AYSNGKETY

-765 GKIKEDY
+765 GKIMEDS

-786 REYQNGNNYYFG
+786 REYQNGNNYYIG

-842 TNGSITLKYIKNT
+842 TNGSITLKYTKNT
-855 ENTTQTEP
+855 ESTTQTEP

-878 NVLDDN
+878 NVLDNN
-884 YETAREELMFARNN
+884 YETAREELMFVRNN

-907 SESYDE
+907 TESYDE

>member
-56 IVLSKDEELTNYWWV
+56 IVLSNDEELNKYWWV

-125 LMRPLYIYFNLDNF
+125 LTRPLYIYFNLDNF
-139 KTKFGSE
+139 KTEFGSE

-175 LKFVI
+175 LNFRVVEYGDYAYIDEAHFTFIYKNP
-180 SKLSIEETL
+180 KNSIEH
-189 SGTTGNQ
+189 
-196 SFDPT
+196 D
-201 PDGTGAYYPGN
+201 
-212 ISTTIS
+212 IS
-218 PNYSKVVVKSVY
+218 
-230 PNTSSATIS
+230 
-239 SYDSLTGAISISL
+239 
-252 KSARPDESVQ
+252 E
-262 ATLNCTHGENVSD
+262 
-275 DKDDIYI
+275 
-282 SSAYFDFIHKNP
+282 
-294 TTNISYPINS
+294 

-355 KANACLILPYNID
+355 KTNACLILPYNID

-404 TSIDGTNVYPELEL
+404 TTIDGTNVYPELEL

-551 VFVKDDERYVI
+551 VFVKDDERYVV

-618 KFCDNQNEKKDAYI
+618 KFCDNQNEQKDAYI

-659 RTDILSYTSYYVG
+659 RTDIVSYTSYYVG

-721 DKHGEFEKMEIKLKL
+721 DKNGEFEKMEIKLKL

-804 TNVAGYLN
+804 TNVAGYLK

-827 RSLNYLDVVTYSYDK
+827 RSLNYLGGVSYSYDK
-842 TNGSITLKYIKNT
+842 TNGSITVQYIKNT

-868 NGKNIVITRV
+868 NGKNIVITRE
-878 NVLDDN
+878 NILDYN
-884 YETAREELMFARNN
+884 YETGREELMFARNN

-913 ETRVFY
+913 ETRVFSY
-919 YRQTYT
+919 SQTYT

>member
-41 VIVYCNVELALKPNT
+41 VIVYCNVELALNPNT
-56 IVLSKDEELTNYWWV
+56 IVLSDDEELNKYWWV

-117 VMQKLLYG
+117 VMEKLLYG
-125 LMRPLYIYFNLDNF
+125 LMRPLYIYFNLENF

-155 GYTVRSALNEIE
+155 GYTVRSALSEIE

-175 LKFVI
+175 LNFRVVEYGDYAYIDAAYFTFIYKNP
-180 SKLSIEETL
+180 KNSIEH
-189 SGTTGNQ
+189 
-196 SFDPT
+196 D
-201 PDGTGAYYPGN
+201 
-212 ISTTIS
+212 IS
-218 PNYSKVVVKSVY
+218 
-230 PNTSSATIS
+230 
-239 SYDSLTGAISISL
+239 
-252 KSARPDESVQ
+252 E
-262 ATLNCTHGENVSD
+262 
-275 DKDDIYI
+275 
-282 SSAYFDFIHKNP
+282 
-294 TTNISYPINS
+294 

-551 VFVKDDERYVI
+551 VFVKDDERYVV

-606 IVKRIQEYKTII
+606 IVKRIQEYKTLIR
-618 KFCDNQNEKKDAYI
+618 FNDDLVENVNSYLTNTFAI
-632 SNINFADFTSNS
+632 SFLWTD
-644 RNDYVMEARLYARDD
+644 RNDYAINAKCTASDD
-659 RTDILSYTSYYVG
+659 TNYYVG
-672 LFPASIE
+672 LQAANIE
-679 APKTTTLIYD
+679 TPKSTTSVFD
-689 FYDNNHAGFVATG
+689 FYDNNYCGFRVLEVVEPLRTY
-702 DISNWW
+702 
-708 QMSSYAQYAYNYV
+708 YAQYPYNYV
-721 DKHGEFEKMEIKLKL
+721 D
-736 AYSNGEETY
+736 SNGEIKSFELKIKWGI
-745 DTSKFPYLTSDEYKK
+745 DSSNFPYLTEQEYNNDDDTIAKINEPNYRK
-760 DDYLV
+760 D
-765 GKIKEDY
+765 G
-772 YYKDAYETPVIIIT
+772 YEIPIFLIT
-786 REYQNGNNYYFG
+786 REYNDSNGYIFG
-798 NNISKE
+798 NNVSRPANSNLYYLTLYTSNTPITSQNINFDNLTKIHKI
-804 TNVAGYLN
+804 NVSGVRNGVNNSQYFE
-812 IYLSENEVYEELTDF
+812 LSYKLVDELSRF
-827 RSLNYLDVVTYSYDK
+827 YAK
-842 TNGSITLKYIKNT
+842 
-855 ENTTQTEP
+855 
-863 ERILF
+863 
-868 NGKNIVITRV
+868 GKNLVV
-878 NVLDDN
+878 
-884 YETAREELMFARNN
+884 ARENDSGTKELMFAINN
-898 YNGEFNYIV
+898 YKKEFDYQSTKQTDSAGNVLHY
-907 SESYDE
+907 S
-913 ETRVFY
+913 
-919 YRQTYT
+919 QTYT
-925 WTIYLETY
+925 WIIYLETY

>member
-10 IKKLYIRKK
+10 IKKEYIRKK
-19 LGEEELNNNK
+19 LGKEELNNNK

-56 IVLSKDEELTNYWWV
+56 IVLSEDEELNKYWWV

-125 LMRPLYIYFNLDNF
+125 LMKPLYIYFNLDNF
-139 KTKFGSE
+139 KTEFGSE
-146 KKNQKFSFK
+146 KKNQKFTFK

-175 LKFVI
+175 LNFRVVEYGDYAYIDEAHFTFIYKNP
-180 SKLSIEETL
+180 KNSIEH
-189 SGTTGNQ
+189 
-196 SFDPT
+196 D
-201 PDGTGAYYPGN
+201 
-212 ISTTIS
+212 IS
-218 PNYSKVVVKSVY
+218 
-230 PNTSSATIS
+230 
-239 SYDSLTGAISISL
+239 
-252 KSARPDESVQ
+252 E
-262 ATLNCTHGENVSD
+262 
-275 DKDDIYI
+275 
-282 SSAYFDFIHKNP
+282 
-294 TTNISYPINS
+294 

-342 YRKLNALNNTVVN
+342 YRKLNALNNVVVN

-404 TSIDGTNVYPELEL
+404 AAPTTGSFVYPGLEL
-418 RLKEKTLYDMTEDA
+418 RLKEKTLYDMTEND

-452 NLLKKGHYFFIDND
+452 NLLKLAHYFYIDND
-466 SKKGASIGLGIDV
+466 DKKGVSIGLGIDV

-529 SIGTLTKSKYHN
+529 SIGTLNRCKYHN

-551 VFVKDDERYVI
+551 VFVKGDERYVV

-618 KFCDNQNEKKDAYI
+618 KFCDNQNEQKDAYI

-659 RTDILSYTSYYVG
+659 RTDITVYTSYYVG

-679 APKTTTLIYD
+679 APKTTSLIYD

-708 QMSSYAQYAYNYV
+708 QFSSYAQYAYNYV
-721 DKHGEFEKMEIKLKL
+721 DKNGEFEKMEIKLKL
-736 AYSNGEETY
+736 AYSNGQETY

-804 TNVAGYLN
+804 TNVDGYLKM
-812 IYLSENEVYEELTDF
+812 YLSENEVYEELTDF
-827 RSLNYLDVVTYSYDK
+827 RSLNYLDVVSYSYDK
-842 TNGSITLKYIKNT
+842 TNGSITIKYTKNT

-868 NGKNIVITRV
+868 NGKNIVITRE
-878 NVLDDN
+878 NILDYN
-884 YETAREELMFARNN
+884 YETGREELMFARNN
-898 YNGEFNYIV
+898 YNGEFNYKV
-907 SESYDE
+907 TESYNE
-913 ETRVFY
+913 ENRVFY
-919 YRQTYT
+919 YMQTYT

>member
-56 IVLSKDEELTNYWWV
+56 IVLSKDEELNNYWWV

-117 VMQKLLYG
+117 VMEKLLYG

-175 LKFVI
+175 LNFRVVEYGDYAYIDEAHFTFIYKNP
-180 SKLSIEETL
+180 KNSIEH
-189 SGTTGNQ
+189 
-196 SFDPT
+196 D
-201 PDGTGAYYPGN
+201 
-212 ISTTIS
+212 IS
-218 PNYSKVVVKSVY
+218 
-230 PNTSSATIS
+230 
-239 SYDSLTGAISISL
+239 
-252 KSARPDESVQ
+252 E
-262 ATLNCTHGENVSD
+262 
-275 DKDDIYI
+275 
-282 SSAYFDFIHKNP
+282 
-294 TTNISYPINS
+294 

-404 TSIDGTNVYPELEL
+404 TSITTGSNVYPGLEL

-452 NLLKKGHYFFIDND
+452 NLLKQAHYFFIDND

-618 KFCDNQNEKKDAYI
+618 KFCDNQNEQKDAYI

-679 APKTTTLIYD
+679 APKTTSLIYD
-689 FYDNNHAGFVATG
+689 FYDNNHAGFVATE

-721 DKHGEFEKMEIKLKL
+721 DKNGEFEKMEIKLKL
-736 AYSNGEETY
+736 AYSNGKETY

-812 IYLSENEVYEELTDF
+812 IYLSENEVYEELIDF

-878 NVLDDN
+878 NVLDYN

-907 SESYDE
+907 TESYDE
-913 ETRVFY
+913 ETRVFSY
-919 YRQTYT
+919 MQTYT